1 MLLSLAGVGI
11 VSVGEIVCDQVGLTP
26 TPVTEVG
33 SRIVSAVLH
42 VPAFIDDVVGS
53 DNHIIPGV
61 EPAIHERT
69 GDDLIIDEVS
79 NAEECLTLECV
90 PVITSFE

>member
-1 MLLSLAGVGI
+1 MNIES
-11 VSVGEIVCDQVGLTP
+11 S
-26 TPVTEVG
+26 

-69 GDDLIIDEVS
+69 GDDGEEIDES
-79 NAEECLTLECV
+79 EESEWQMYKETQTGHRQSTRALFNFNVE
-90 PVITSFE
+90 